1 MSKRLGSAIV
11 REYHF
16 VDPETGVKSQ
26 ISRDSRGNFVYTDGS
41 GRIRKLPDA
50 LVPEELL
57 ISASIP
63 SLSASVELVHIPK
76 VKRDNQAERLRAKG
90 NRALRAAEVR
100 LALAADNT
108 DVMQLAQALIL
119 CGLPYRMTE
128 ERQISRKARLGDG
141 STVTVTF
148 TALSADAKMPFGSDR
163 TLLHYLLDKAVKS
176 GNRYVSWETAK
187 EFMEQMGIKGTGG
200 KAYADLRERF
210 DRLRGLGIF
219 VSRKGGGRNETQN
232 MSAISRSRLPS
243 SLSLTAELLDQSTL
257 PLSETVRYGVEIGT
271 EFYND
276 LIRHHVPVPTE
287 LLIQTRG
294 NAQLQ
299 DICIF
304 LFWRC
309 FAAQSPSIIPWAS
322 VREQLG
328 SADSNPRRI
337 RGRFAEAI
345 KFFQTF
351 WPEMQAESRQ
361 EGVWVAPPRDGKYL
375 LPQAKAVRRL
385 N

>member
-1 MSKRLGSAIV
+1 MTRKLISPII

-16 VDPETGVKSQ
+16 VDPDTGEKSRIVRDADGNLVYSDNAGET
-26 ISRDSRGNFVYTDGS
+26 YL
-41 GRIRKLPDA
+41 LPDD
-50 LVPEELL
+50 LIPDELRTPGTIDS
-57 ISASIP
+57 ISASTD
-63 SLSASVELVHIPK
+63 LVPTSRP
-76 VKRDNQAERLRAKG
+76 KRDNLAERVRARG

-100 LALAADNT
+100 IALAADNT

-141 STVTVTF
+141 STITVTF
-148 TALSADAKMPFGSDR
+148 TALSADAMMPFGSDR

-176 GNRYVSWETAK
+176 GNRYVSWDTAR
-187 EFMEQMGIKGTGG
+187 EFMEQMGMKGTGG
-200 KAYADLRERF
+200 KAYSDLRERF

-219 VSRKGGGRNETQN
+219 VSRKGAGRNETSN

-243 SLSLTAELLDQSTL
+243 SLDLNAENIGQNPL

-271 EFYND
+271 ELYND
-276 LIRHHVPVPTE
+276 LIKHHVPVPTE

-337 RGRFAEAI
+337 KGRFAEAI

-351 WPEMQAESRQ
+351 WPEMQAEARP

-375 LPQAKAVRRL
+375 LSQGKGTRRL

>member
-1 MSKRLGSAIV
+1 MARKAKSSVV
-11 REYHF
+11 REYRF
-16 VDPETGVKSQ
+16 VDPQTGTRSL
-26 ISRDSRGNFVYTDGS
+26 ITPDEDGHLVYTDTAGKAH
-41 GRIRKLPDA
+41 RLPEA
-50 LVPEELL
+50 LVPDELKVVRSL
-57 ISASIP
+57 QAGASAAEIQLRP
-63 SLSASVELVHIPK
+63 QA
-76 VKRDNQAERLRAKG
+76 KRDNKAERASATG

-100 LALAADNT
+100 IALDADNT

-119 CGLPYRMTE
+119 CGLPYRMTT

-148 TALSADAKMPFGSDR
+148 TALSADANMPFGSDR

-176 GNRYVSWETAK
+176 GNRYVSWDTAK
-187 EFMEQMGIKGTGG
+187 EFMEQMGMKGTGG
-200 KAYADLRERF
+200 KAYADLRDRF

-219 VSRKGGGRNETQN
+219 VSRKGAGRNETSN

-243 SLSLTAELLDQSTL
+243 SLDLNAENVGQSAL
-257 PLSETVRYGVEIGT
+257 PLSESVRYGVEIGT
-271 EFYND
+271 ELYND
-276 LIRHHVPVPTE
+276 LIKHHVPVPTE

-309 FAAQSPSIIPWAS
+309 FAANSPSVIPWAS

-337 RGRFAEAI
+337 KVRFAEAI
-345 KFFQTF
+345 KFFRTF
-351 WPEMQAESRQ
+351 WPEMQAESRP

-375 LPQAKAVRRL
+375 LPQGKGTRRL

>member
-1 MSKRLGSAIV
+1 MAKNAKSLVI
-11 REYHF
+11 REFHF
-16 VDPETGVKSQ
+16 VDPATGVKSL
-26 ISRDSRGNFVYTDGS
+26 ITSDEKGNFVYSDVAGKP
-41 GRIRKLPDA
+41 RRLPEA
-50 LVPEELL
+50 L
-57 ISASIP
+57 IP
-63 SLSASVELVHIPK
+63 SELKVARSVHAGPRALEVIPTSK
-76 VKRDNQAERLRAKG
+76 PKRDTRAERANARG

-100 LALAADNT
+100 LALDSDNT

-119 CGLPYRMTE
+119 CGLPYRMTQ

-148 TALSADAKMPFGSDR
+148 TALSAEADMPFGSDR

-176 GNRYVSWETAK
+176 GNRYVSWDTAK
-187 EFMEQMGIKGTGG
+187 EFMEQMGMKGTGG

-219 VSRKGGGRNETQN
+219 VSRKGAGRNETSN

-243 SLSLTAELLDQSTL
+243 SLDLNAENIGQSSL
-257 PLSETVRYGVEIGT
+257 PLSDSVRYGVEIGT
-271 EFYND
+271 ELYND
-276 LIRHHVPVPTE
+276 LIKHHVPVPTE

-309 FAAQSPSIIPWAS
+309 FAANSPSIIPWSS

-337 RGRFAEAI
+337 KVRFAEAI
-345 KFFQTF
+345 KFFQIF
-351 WPEMQAESRQ
+351 WPEMRAESRA
-361 EGVWVAPPRDGKYL
+361 EGVWVAPPKDGKYL
-375 LPQAKAVRRL
+375 LPQGKGVRRL
-385 N
+385 S

>member
-1 MSKRLGSAIV
+1 MAQRTNSLVV
-11 REYHF
+11 REFHF
-16 VDPETGVKSQ
+16 IDPASGAKSL
-26 ISRDSRGNFVYTDGS
+26 ITHDDEGHLVYSDAAGS
-41 GRIRKLPDA
+41 THRLPDA
-50 LVPEELL
+50 LIPDELKKARRL
-57 ISASIP
+57 PQGGGPVVA
-63 SLSASVELVHIPK
+63 LSPVKPK
-76 VKRDNQAERLRAKG
+76 RNNQAERASARG

-100 LALAADNT
+100 IALEADNT

-119 CGLPYRMTE
+119 CGLPYRMTQ

-148 TALSADAKMPFGSDR
+148 TALSADADMPFGSDR

-176 GNRYVSWETAK
+176 GNRYVSWDTAK
-187 EFMEQMGIKGTGG
+187 EFMEQMGMKGTGG

-219 VSRKGGGRNETQN
+219 VSRKGAGRNDTSN

-243 SLSLTAELLDQSTL
+243 SLDLNAENVGQSTL
-257 PLSETVRYGVEIGT
+257 PLSESVRYGVEIGT
-271 EFYND
+271 ELYND
-276 LIRHHVPVPTE
+276 LIKHHVPVPTE

-309 FAAQSPSIIPWAS
+309 FAANSPSVIPWAS

-337 RGRFAEAI
+337 KVRFAEAI

-351 WPEMQAESRQ
+351 WPEMQAESRPD
-361 EGVWVAPPRDGKYL
+361 GVWVAPPRDGKYL
-375 LPQAKAVRRL
+375 LPQGKGFRRL

>member
-1 MSKRLGSAIV
+1 MAKKAPSLVV

-16 VDPETGVKSQ
+16 VDPATGAKSL
-26 ISRDSRGNFVYTDGS
+26 ISRDDKGRLVYTDAAGKLH
-41 GRIRKLPDA
+41 RLPDA
-50 LVPEELL
+50 LIPGELQPTQTL
-57 ISASIP
+57 P
-63 SLSASVELVHIPK
+63 SLSASADVLPTIRPR
-76 VKRDNQAERLRAKG
+76 RDNRAEQASARG
-90 NRALRAAEVR
+90 SRALRAAEVR
-100 LALAADNT
+100 IALEADNM

-119 CGLPYRMTE
+119 CGLPYRQTK

-148 TALSADAKMPFGSDR
+148 TALSTEAEMPFGSDR

-176 GNRYVSWETAK
+176 GNRYVSWDTAK
-187 EFMEQMGIKGTGG
+187 EFMEQMGMKGTGG

-219 VSRKGGGRNETQN
+219 VSRKGAGRNETSN

-243 SLSLTAELLDQSTL
+243 SLDLNAEFVGQSAL
-257 PLSETVRYGVEIGT
+257 PLSDSVRYGVEIGT
-271 EFYND
+271 ELYND
-276 LIRHHVPVPTE
+276 LIKHHVPVPTE

-309 FAAQSPSIIPWAS
+309 FAANSPSIIPWAS

-337 RGRFAEAI
+337 KVRFAEAI
-345 KFFQTF
+345 KFFHTF
-351 WPEMQAESRQ
+351 WPEMQAESRP

-375 LPQAKAVRRL
+375 LPQGKGVRRL

>member
-1 MSKRLGSAIV
+1 M
-11 REYHF
+11 
-16 VDPETGVKSQ
+16 
-26 ISRDSRGNFVYTDGS
+26 
-41 GRIRKLPDA
+41 
-50 LVPEELL
+50 
-57 ISASIP
+57 
-63 SLSASVELVHIPK
+63 
-76 VKRDNQAERLRAKG
+76 
-90 NRALRAAEVR
+90 
-100 LALAADNT
+100 
-108 DVMQLAQALIL
+108 
-119 CGLPYRMTE
+119 
-128 ERQISRKARLGDG
+128 
-141 STVTVTF
+141 
-148 TALSADAKMPFGSDR
+148 MPFGSDR

-176 GNRYVSWETAK
+176 GNRYVSWDTAK
-187 EFMEQMGIKGTGG
+187 EFMEQMGMKGTGG

-219 VSRKGGGRNETQN
+219 VSRKGAGRNETSN

-243 SLSLTAELLDQSTL
+243 SLDLTAEHVGQSAL

-271 EFYND
+271 ELYND
-276 LIRHHVPVPTE
+276 LIKHHVPVPTE

-309 FAAQSPSIIPWAS
+309 FAAQSPSIIPWTS

-337 RGRFAEAI
+337 KIRFAEAI

-351 WPEMQAESRQ
+351 WPEMQAESRP

-375 LPQAKAVRRL
+375 LPQGKAGRRL
-385 N
+385 G

>member
-1 MSKRLGSAIV
+1 MPKRLASAIV

-16 VDPETGVKSQ
+16 VDPDTGLKSL
-26 ISRDSRGNFVYTDGS
+26 ISRNTRGSFVYTDAT
-41 GRIRKLPDA
+41 GRIQTLPDE
-50 LVPEELL
+50 LVPEELRL
-57 ISASIP
+57 SGSIP
-63 SLSASVELVHIPK
+63 LLSASVQLVHLPK
-76 VKRDNQAERLRAKG
+76 VKRDSQAERLRAKG

-100 LALAADNT
+100 IALAADNT

-141 STVTVTF
+141 STITVTF
-148 TALSADAKMPFGSDR
+148 SALSPDTRMPFGSDR
-163 TLLHYLLDKAVKS
+163 TLLHFLLDKAVKS

-187 EFMEQMGIKGTGG
+187 EFMEQMGMKGTGG
-200 KAYADLRERF
+200 KAYADLRDRF

-219 VSRKGGGRNETQN
+219 ISRKGAGRNETQN
-232 MSAISRSRLPS
+232 MSAISRSRLPT
-243 SLSLTAELLDQSTL
+243 SLSLTAELIGQNAL

-276 LIRHHVPVPTE
+276 LIKHHVPVPTE
-287 LLIQTRG
+287 LLVQTRG

-309 FAAQSPSIIPWAS
+309 FAAQTPSIIPWAS

-337 RGRFAEAI
+337 RVRFAEAI
-345 KFFQTF
+345 RFFQTF
-351 WPEMQAESRQ
+351 WPEMQAESRP
-361 EGVWVAPPRDGKYL
+361 EGVWVAPPLGGKYL
-375 LPQAKAVRRL
+375 LPQAKAARRL

>member
-1 MSKRLGSAIV
+1 MTRKLVSAIV
-11 REYHF
+11 REFHF
-16 VDPETGVKSQ
+16 IDPDTGEKSL
-26 ISRDSRGNFVYTDGS
+26 ILRDPSGCFVYCNRAGETYL
-41 GRIRKLPDA
+41 LPD
-50 LVPEELL
+50 ELIPDEL
-57 ISASIP
+57 RTSGPVATLLAST
-63 SLSASVELVHIPK
+63 ELAPTLK
-76 VKRDNQAERLRAKG
+76 PKRDNQAERVRARG

-100 LALAADNT
+100 IALAADNT

-119 CGLPYRMTE
+119 CGLPYRLTE

-141 STVTVTF
+141 STITVTF
-148 TALSADAKMPFGSDR
+148 TALSADASMPFGSDR

-176 GNRYVSWETAK
+176 GNRYVSWDTAK
-187 EFMEQMGIKGTGG
+187 EFMEQMGMKGTGG
-200 KAYADLRERF
+200 KAYSDLRERF

-219 VSRKGGGRNETQN
+219 VSRKGAGRNETSN

-243 SLSLTAELLDQSTL
+243 SLDLNAENIGQNPL

-271 EFYND
+271 ELYND
-276 LIRHHVPVPTE
+276 LIKHHVPVPTE

-337 RGRFAEAI
+337 KVRFAEAI

-351 WPEMQAESRQ
+351 WPEMQAEARP

-375 LPQAKAVRRL
+375 LSQGKGSRRL

>member
-1 MSKRLGSAIV
+1 LKGALPAQGRLKPVSAISAPKSKR
-11 REYHF
+11 
-16 VDPETGVKSQ
+16 
-26 ISRDSRGNFVYTDGS
+26 N
-41 GRIRKLPDA
+41 
-50 LVPEELL
+50 
-57 ISASIP
+57 
-63 SLSASVELVHIPK
+63 
-76 VKRDNQAERLRAKG
+76 NQAEIVSARG
-90 NRALRAAEVR
+90 SRALKAAEVR
-100 LALAADNT
+100 IALESDNT
-108 DVMQLAQALIL
+108 DIMQLAQALIL
-119 CGLPYRMTE
+119 CGLPYRMTS

-148 TALSADAKMPFGSDR
+148 TALSADADMPFGSDR

-176 GNRYVSWETAK
+176 GNRYVSWDTAK
-187 EFMEQMGIKGTGG
+187 EFMEQMGMKGTGG

-219 VSRKGGGRNETQN
+219 VSRKGAGRNDTSN

-243 SLSLTAELLDQSTL
+243 SLDLNAENIGQTAL
-257 PLSETVRYGVEIGT
+257 PLSESVRYGVEIGT
-271 EFYND
+271 ELYND
-276 LIRHHVPVPTE
+276 LIKHHVPVPTE

-309 FAAQSPSIIPWAS
+309 FAANSPSVIPWAS

-337 RGRFAEAI
+337 KVRFAEAI
-345 KFFQTF
+345 RFFQTF
-351 WPEMQAESRQ
+351 WPEMQAESRS

-375 LPQAKAVRRL
+375 LPQGKAVRRL

>member
-1 MSKRLGSAIV
+1 M
-11 REYHF
+11 
-16 VDPETGVKSQ
+16 
-26 ISRDSRGNFVYTDGS
+26 
-41 GRIRKLPDA
+41 RIA
-50 LVPEELL
+50 LE
-57 ISASIP
+57 
-63 SLSASVELVHIPK
+63 
-76 VKRDNQAERLRAKG
+76 
-90 NRALRAAEVR
+90 
-100 LALAADNT
+100 ADNT

-119 CGLPYRMTE
+119 CGLPYRMTS

-148 TALSADAKMPFGSDR
+148 TALSADADMPFGSDR

-176 GNRYVSWETAK
+176 GNRYVSWDTAK
-187 EFMEQMGIKGTGG
+187 EFMEQMGMKGTGG

-219 VSRKGGGRNETQN
+219 VSRKGAGRNETSN

-243 SLSLTAELLDQSTL
+243 SLDLNAESVGQTAL
-257 PLSETVRYGVEIGT
+257 PLSDTVRYGVEIGT
-271 EFYND
+271 ELYND
-276 LIRHHVPVPTE
+276 LIKHHVPVPTE

-309 FAAQSPSIIPWAS
+309 FAANSPSVIPGPRSAS
-322 VREQLG
+322 SSEAPTPTRAESRSG
-328 SADSNPRRI
+328 SPRRSNS
-337 RGRFAEAI
+337 
-345 KFFQTF
+345 FQTF
-351 WPEMQAESRQ
+351 WPEMQAESRPD
-361 EGVWVAPPRDGKYL
+361 GVWVAPPRGGKYL
-375 LPQAKAVRRL
+375 LPQGKGTRRL